1 MQLPERAKTTAD
13 PPLLQGCWRS
23 STSWVSPTLWCG
35 TQMANTSSSHARW
48 GLHFGNAH
56 GQGLHVLHISSLR
69 LLTERQTQHSRASN
83 TGNTEALDKSSC
95 VHALKIHFG
104 LGSDIAPNSV
114 AACPNPK
121 AVLQVTG
128 QDDLPQRFAALKRR
142 ASTRRGE
149 PRPTLDLAWV
159 PLTDIL
165 DPATR

>member
-1 MQLPERAKTTAD
+1 MVALT
-13 PPLLQGCWRS
+13 L
-23 STSWVSPTLWCG
+23 STGFRLHACVG
-35 TQMANTSSSHARW
+35 THLGS
-48 GLHFGNAH
+48 
-56 GQGLHVLHISSLR
+56 
-69 LLTERQTQHSRASN
+69 
-83 TGNTEALDKSSC
+83 
-95 VHALKIHFG
+95 
-104 LGSDIAPNSV
+104 GSDIAPDTT

-165 DPATR
+165 DPATRCETS